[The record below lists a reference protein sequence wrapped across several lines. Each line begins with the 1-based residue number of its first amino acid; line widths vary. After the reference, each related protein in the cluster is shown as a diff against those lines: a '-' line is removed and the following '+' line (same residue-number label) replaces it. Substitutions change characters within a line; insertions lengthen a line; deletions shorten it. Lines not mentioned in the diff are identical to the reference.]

1 MEWERWKE
9 RELGWAAVENERTG
23 VEVRVSV
30 EVEFELTYPKI
41 DFSLYAGI
49 DGLGDVDLKL
59 ELACAEMPKEGLGN
73 VPLNLELACAK
84 LPESEA

>member
-9 RELGWAAVENERTG
+9 RELGCSGRRADRSG
-23 VEVRVSV
+23 
-30 EVEFELTYPKI
+30 
-41 DFSLYAGI
+41 GI
-49 DGLGDVDLKL
+49 DGLRDADLKL

-84 LPESEA
+84 LPESEV